1 MTNSSNNPFW
11 VVIPASGIGAR
22 MQASLPKQ
30 YLKIN
35 DQAILQI
42 TINQMAKLNDL
53 GINSI
58 KGIVVAIAPHD
69 NYFNSLN
76 IDDHI
81 QSCLGGDERVH
92 SVLNALLHIQQQ
104 DNTNPWILVHDAAR
118 PCVDLNDIQKLMEH
132 CTKTQQ
138 GGILANK
145 VVDTLKLKQNNKVST
160 IDRSNIWQA
169 QTPQCF
175 RLNDLINAIQ
185 TGLRNN
191 TLITDEASAMEAMG
205 FEVALIEAK
214 RSNIKITQPEDLALA
229 QFFLGS
235 KLQVK

>member
-1 MTNSSNNPFW
+1 MSHSNNNLFW
-11 VVIPASGIGAR
+11 VVIPASGIGSR

-35 DQAILQI
+35 DQPILQI
-42 TINQMAKLNDL
+42 TINQMAKLN
-53 GINSI
+53 S
-58 KGIVVAIAPHD
+58 KGIVVALAEHD
-69 NYFNSLN
+69 TYFNSLSIN
-76 IDDHI
+76 ADVQNCI
-81 QSCLGGDERVH
+81 GGKERVN
-92 SVLNALLHIQQQ
+92 SVLNALLHVQKQ
-104 DNTNPWILVHDAAR
+104 DNSNPWVLVHDAAR
-118 PCVDLNDIQKLMEH
+118 PCVYLNDIQTLMTH
-132 CTKTQQ
+132 CCDSQQ

-145 VVDTLKLKQNNKVST
+145 VVDTLKLKQNNKIST
-160 IDRSNIWQA
+160 VDRSNIWQA

-175 RLNDLINAIQ
+175 RLNDLIHAIKQ
-185 TGLRNN
+185 GISNH

-235 KLQVK
+235 KIQVK